1 MKSRYIL
8 LILVLATVLIF
19 AGCQNPLETPVI
31 TVTNTPI
38 TTSSASSPSAI
49 QYPVILTDDAGRSV
63 TLKSMPQRLVSL
75 SPSNTEIVFALG
87 LGDQLVG
94 DTTYCNY
101 PEAAQT
107 KTKVGGYSDVD
118 IEKVVSV
125 QPDLILAD
133 DIHEATVIP
142 SLEKL
147 NIPVLVL
154 HPANLDNIFKDIN
167 LVGDI
172 TGKSSVAK
180 SLTADLQNRLSTIT
194 SKTDNVNGSRPRVL
208 YVTWH
213 DPIFTAGGDTI
224 TGELITLAGGTN
236 VAQDLHGY
244 ATMTLESVIEKNP
257 QIIIVMSS
265 MGDQVSLEYINSEP
279 RLAVTDALKNK
290 KVYGV
295 DADLFGRTT
304 PRTIDALEQLAKMVQ
319 PDLFK

>member
-1 MKSRYIL
+1 MKFRYMFVT
-8 LILVLATVLIF
+8 LVMAAVLIF
-19 AGCQNPLETPVI
+19 AGCQKPLETPI
-31 TVTNTPI
+31 TTVTNTPTI
-38 TTSSASSPSAI
+38 TSSAPAPTTA
-49 QYPVILTDDAGRSV
+49 QFPMILTDDAGRNV
-63 TLKSMPQRLVSL
+63 TLKTMPQRIVSL
-75 SPSNTEIVFALG
+75 SPSSTEIVFALG

-101 PEAAQT
+101 PDAAKT

-154 HPANLDNIFKDIN
+154 HPANLDNIFKNII
-167 LVGDI
+167 LLGGI
-172 TGKSSVAK
+172 TGKSSIAK
-180 SLTADLQNRLSTIT
+180 ALTGDLQSRLSLIT
-194 SKTDNVNGSRPRVL
+194 SKTAKVNGPKPRVL
-208 YVTWH
+208 FVTWH

-224 TGELITLAGGTN
+224 TGELIALAGGTN
-236 VAQDLHGY
+236 IAQDLSGY

-257 QIIIVMSS
+257 QILIVMSS

-304 PRTIDALEQLAKMVQ
+304 PRTIDALEQLAKIVQ

>member
-1 MKSRYIL
+1 MKIKYMFMTL
-8 LILVLATVLIF
+8 ALVGVLIF
-19 AGCQNPLETPVI
+19 TGCQKVTPSSTT
-31 TVTNTPI
+31 TVTSSPI
-38 TTSSASSPSAI
+38 VTTSPPSATTA
-49 QYPVILTDDAGRSV
+49 QFPMILTDDAGRSV
-63 TLKSMPQRLVSL
+63 TLKTMPQRIVSL

-101 PEAAQT
+101 PEAAKT

-154 HPANLDNIFKDIN
+154 HPASLDNIFKDIV
-167 LVGDI
+167 LIGGI
-172 TGKSSVAK
+172 TGKSDMAK
-180 SLTADLQNRLSTIT
+180 SLTADLQNRLSAIT
-194 SKTDNVNGSRPRVL
+194 SVTDKVNGPKPRVL

-224 TGELITLAGGTN
+224 TGELITLAGGAN
-236 VAQDLHGY
+236 VAQDLSGY

-304 PRTIDALEQLAKMVQ
+304 PRTIDALEQLARIVQ
-319 PDLFK
+319 LDLFK